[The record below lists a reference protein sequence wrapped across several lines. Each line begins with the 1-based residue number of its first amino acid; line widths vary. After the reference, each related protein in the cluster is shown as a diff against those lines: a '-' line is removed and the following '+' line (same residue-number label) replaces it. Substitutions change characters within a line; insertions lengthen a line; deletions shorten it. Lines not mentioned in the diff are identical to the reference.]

1 MPRCCV
7 IGAGPSG
14 IAAAKQLLQVGLR
27 DVVVYDRN
35 RRVGG
40 NWVFDPGP
48 SYSSVFETTHIISS
62 KTLSEYSDYPF
73 PPGTADYPG
82 HRELQAYFEGY
93 ARHFGVLRL
102 VRFGTEVS
110 RAQPD
115 GGGWR
120 LTLGDG
126 SVERFDFLL
135 VANGHHWDPRM
146 PDYPG
151 RFSGELLHSHSFK
164 SAAPFRA
171 KRVLVIGGGNSA
183 CDIAVETSRV
193 SAFTAISMRRGY
205 YFVPKFLFGLP
216 SDVMH
221 AKIRF
226 VPRALRVRLLEAL
239 LHLLTGSLERYGLPK
254 PDHRLLSS
262 HPVVNSEL
270 LYFIRHGEIHPRP
283 DIARFE
289 GTTVHFVNGRWDEY
303 DAVIAATG
311 FRIRFPFL
319 DRSIVDFESGPVPLY
334 LRCFHPRHRSLFFIG
349 LLQPIGCVWPLAE
362 LQGQLVANAIVGRY
376 RLPADLETRIA
387 AETRTTAR
395 TFMHTPRHSTE
406 VDYQPFRN
414 ALLREIPRS
423 APHWPG
429 GTSDG
434 ERRERVS

>member
-1 MPRCCV
+1 VPRCCV

-14 IAAAKQLLQVGLR
+14 ITAAKQLLQVGLR

-35 RRVGG
+35 QRVGG

-48 SYSSVFETTHIISS
+48 SHSSVFETTHIISS

-93 ARHFGVLRL
+93 ARHFGVLPL
-102 VRFGTEVS
+102 VRFGTEVA
-110 RAQPD
+110 RAEPD
-115 GGGWR
+115 GARWR

-146 PDYPG
+146 PEIPG

-164 SAAPFRA
+164 SALAFRGR
-171 KRVLVIGGGNSA
+171 RVLVIGGGNSA

-193 SAFTAISMRRGY
+193 SAFTAISLRRGY
-205 YFVPKFLFGLP
+205 YFVPKFLFGVP

-221 AKIRF
+221 ARIRF
-226 VPRALRVRLLEAL
+226 LPRPLRVRLLEWL
-239 LHLLTGSLERYGLPK
+239 LRLLVGSFESYGLPR
-254 PDHRLLSS
+254 PDHRFLSS

-270 LYFIRHGEIHPRP
+270 LYFIRHGEVHARP
-283 DIARFE
+283 DVERFE
-289 GTTVHFVNGRWDEY
+289 GTAVRFVDGRSDDY

-319 DRSIVDFESGPVPLY
+319 DTSIMDFESGPVPLY
-334 LRCFHPRHRSLFFIG
+334 LRCFHPRHPSLFFIG
-349 LLQPIGCVWPLAE
+349 LFQPVGCVWPLAE
-362 LQGQLVANAIVGRY
+362 LQGQLVANAIAGRY
-376 RLPADLETRIA
+376 RLPRDVDARIEA
-387 AETRTTAR
+387 QTRTNRR
-395 TFMHTPRHSTE
+395 TFMRTPRHSTE
-406 VDYQPFRN
+406 VDYHPFRK
-414 ALLREIPRS
+414 ALLAEIPRD
-423 APHWPG
+423 APRWETRPG
-429 GTSDG
+429 
-434 ERRERVS
+434 

>member
-1 MPRCCV
+1 VPRCCV

-35 RRVGG
+35 PRAGG

-93 ARHFGVLRL
+93 ARDFGVFPL
-102 VRFGTEVS
+102 VRFGTEVA
-110 RAQPD
+110 RAEPD

-146 PDYPG
+146 PEIPG
-151 RFSGELLHSHSFK
+151 RFSGELLHSHAFK
-164 SAAPFRA
+164 SALAFRGQ
-171 KRVLVIGGGNSA
+171 RVLVIGGGNSA

-193 SAFTAISMRRGY
+193 SAFTAISLRRGY
-205 YFVPKFLFGLP
+205 YFVPKFLFGVP

-221 AKIRF
+221 ARIRF
-226 VPRALRVRLLEAL
+226 IPRPLRVRLLQAL
-239 LHLLTGSLERYGLPK
+239 LRVINGSWESYGLPR
-254 PDHRLLSS
+254 PDHTFLSS

-283 DIARFE
+283 DVDRFE
-289 GTTVHFVNGRWDEY
+289 ETSVRFADGRSETY
-303 DAVIAATG
+303 DSVIAATG

-376 RLPADLETRIA
+376 RLPGDLVSRIE
-387 AETRTTAR
+387 AETRTNLR
-395 TFMHTPRHSTE
+395 TFMRTPRHSTE
-406 VDYQPFRN
+406 VDYHPFRK
-414 ALLREIPRS
+414 ALLAEIPRG
-423 APHWPG
+423 APRWETRG
-429 GTSDG
+429 
-434 ERRERVS
+434 